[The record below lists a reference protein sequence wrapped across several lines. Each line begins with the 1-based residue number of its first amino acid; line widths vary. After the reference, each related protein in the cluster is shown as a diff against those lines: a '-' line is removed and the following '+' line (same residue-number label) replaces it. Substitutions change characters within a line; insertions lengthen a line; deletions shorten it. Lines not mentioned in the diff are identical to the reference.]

1 MTNFRIRPGTPLA
14 GRISVPGDKSIS
26 HRTVLLGSIARGMT
40 RIDGL
45 LLGEDVQRTIDAFR
59 ACGVDIEKN
68 GSSVVIEGKGLCGLR
83 EPDSAIY
90 CGNSGTSLRLLTGL
104 FSGQQFPV
112 QFTGDESLSARP
124 MLRVVEPLRLMGA
137 SIELSESDTPP
148 VTITPVSEL
157 KPIEWTLPVASAQV
171 KSAILLA
178 GLYSR
183 LQTHVI
189 EPKFTR
195 NHTENLLRKF
205 GCPVESRNG
214 KISVKG
220 GVELKGQQLRV
231 PADFSSAAFFIV
243 AALLIPHSDITLTGV
258 GINPTRIGLLEVL
271 ESMGAL
277 FEFSNHQT
285 VEMEPVADLRVRSVD
300 RLKGVDVSP
309 EVIPRMIDE
318 IPILAIAAAN
328 AQGRTVLSG
337 CEELRVKESDRIHS
351 IARGLE
357 QLGVTVEEQPAG
369 MIIEGGTMDG
379 GVVNSLGD
387 HRIAMAFAVA
397 GAVAAA
403 EVQVQNCQCIDTS
416 FPGFSNLARNAGMN
430 IVVESG
436 D

>member
-1 MTNFRIRPGTPLA
+1 M
-14 GRISVPGDKSIS
+14 
-26 HRTVLLGSIARGMT
+26 GSIAHGMT

-68 GSSVVIEGKGLCGLR
+68 GPSVVIEGKGLYGLR

-124 MLRVVEPLRLMGA
+124 MLRVVEPLRRMGA
-137 SIELSESDTPP
+137 SIELSESNTPP

-157 KPIEWTLPVASAQV
+157 KPIELTLPVASAQV

-189 EPKFTR
+189 EPRFTR
-195 NHTENLLRKF
+195 NHTEILLRKF

-214 KISVKG
+214 KISVRG

-300 RLKGVDVSP
+300 HLKGVDVSP

-387 HRIAMAFAVA
+387 HRIAMAFAIA

-403 EVQVQNCQCIDTS
+403 EVQVQNCQCVDTS